1 MAVVGDLYC
10 VAQSLGYPS
19 LRPYQHQVIE
29 NIMRGRNV
37 FAILPTGYGKSL
49 CYLCL
54 ARLFPS
60 GSVVIVVSPLKV
72 LLEDQV
78 RKFMKFYSIYN
89 ENLGAQF

>member
-1 MAVVGDLYC
+1 MAVVGGIYC

-29 NIMRGRNV
+29 NIMKGTDV

-54 ARLFPS
+54 PRLFPS
-60 GSVVIVVSPLKV
+60 GSVVIVVSPLKA